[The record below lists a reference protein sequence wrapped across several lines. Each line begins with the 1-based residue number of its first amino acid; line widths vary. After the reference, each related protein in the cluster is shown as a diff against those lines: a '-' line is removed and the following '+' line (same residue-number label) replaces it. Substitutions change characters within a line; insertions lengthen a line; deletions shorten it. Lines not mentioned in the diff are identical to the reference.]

1 MGNDYFQFRQFRIN
15 QGGCAM
21 KVTTDACILGALCPL
36 PPDVPGTALLDL
48 GAGTGLLSLMSA
60 QRHPSCSID
69 AVETDADAANAARNN
84 FENSPWVNRLNLLEG
99 DAVTIPYTRQYDAII
114 SNPPFFANSLKSP
127 KTALNLARHNDSLDN
142 RAIAHLAT
150 RLLTGAG
157 TLTLLLPYAEF
168 RAFAEIA
175 RQAGLH
181 LAMFTDVHHNEKAT
195 PKRTIGTFSKVA
207 AGAPL
212 QKRFVI
218 YEADGYTEMFRNALS
233 GFYLAM

>member
-1 MGNDYFQFRQFRIN
+1 
-15 QGGCAM
+15 M

-36 PPDVPGTALLDL
+36 PSPMGSTAILDL
-48 GAGTGLLSLMSA
+48 GAGTGLLSLMLA
-60 QRHPSCSID
+60 QRHPSCMID
-69 AVETDADAANAARNN
+69 AIETDENAVHAAWSN
-84 FENSPWVNRLNLLEG
+84 FENSPWNNRMNVLVG
-99 DAVTIPYTRQYDAII
+99 DAITYPYSRQYDTII

-127 KTALNLARHNDSLDN
+127 KTAVNLARHNDSLDS
-142 RAIAHLAT
+142 RAIAELAA
-150 RLLTGAG
+150 RLLTADG

-168 RAFAEIA
+168 RAFNEIA

-181 LAMFTDVHHNEKAT
+181 LAVFTDVHHNENAT

-218 YEADGYTEMFRNALS
+218 YEADGYTEIFRNALS